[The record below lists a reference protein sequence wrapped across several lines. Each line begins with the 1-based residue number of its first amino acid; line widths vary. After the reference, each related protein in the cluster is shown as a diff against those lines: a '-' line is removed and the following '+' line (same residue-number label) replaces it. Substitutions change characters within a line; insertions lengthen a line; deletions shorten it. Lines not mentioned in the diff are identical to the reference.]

1 MALLSQ
7 SSATDVDTPSLS
19 QSAPKSK
26 CPHCEYYPYRQEKK
40 VCEVCE
46 FKMGEKG
53 VRIYF
58 ESNEKNWVV
67 YHLVREG
74 ELPARSIL
82 EDHMRTRL
90 VNENRCRRLSCAV
103 ERFSV
108 YVHCDPC
115 REELTSKGH
124 LADMKDPR
132 AAPETSVDYL
142 RALGYPETGFA
153 MRIAKNETWI
163 LPEDW
168 RWESSLGQFVHPDR
182 KIYNGNLDPE
192 EMV

>member
-7 SSATDVDTPSLS
+7 LIAADVDKPSLW
-19 QSAPKSK
+19 QPKPARK
-26 CPHCEYYPYRQEKK
+26 CPHCEFYPYRQEKK

-53 VRIYF
+53 VRTYV

-74 ELPARSIL
+74 ELPARSLL

-90 VNENRCRRLSCAV
+90 VKENRCRRLSCAV
-103 ERFSV
+103 ERVSA
-108 YVHCDPC
+108 YAHCEPC
-115 REELTSKGH
+115 RERLTKKV
-124 LADMKDPR
+124 ADMKDPR
-132 AAPETSVDYL
+132 AVPETAVARL
-142 RALGYPETGFA
+142 QALGYSETGFA
-153 MRIAKNETWI
+153 MRIAKNETWV

-168 RWESSLGQFVHPDR
+168 TWESSLGQFVHPDR
-182 KIYNGNLDPE
+182 KTYNGNLDPE